1 MSSLNVTS
9 LIPVCLTAAIALS
22 WNPFLILYRDNALAV
37 QAPVMTTLAAS
48 MALSAVTFAYSN
60 LGATTGSL
68 VFATGLMLSKPL
80 RDNLRDEIGIALS
93 AVCLFVCLSI
103 LNNVQA

>member
-22 WNPFLILYRDNALAV
+22 WNPFLILYRNNALAV
-37 QAPVMTTLAAS
+37 HTPVRTTLAAS
-48 MALSAVTFAYSN
+48 LALSAVTFTYSN

-68 VFATGLMLSKPL
+68 VLATGLMLSIPL
-80 RDNLRDEIGIALS
+80 RDRLRDEIGIALS
-93 AVCLFVCLSI
+93 AVCLFVFLS
-103 LNNVQA
+103 LRNGVQA